1 MFDPLEDCVALPA
14 QKKKK
19 ASKVK
24 AVAVN
29 VIVVSKSASL
39 MVPKGKKRQKL
50 VQERRVQ
57 KIQLKR
63 TMSSREVRN
72 SITRGFVHLQLA
84 EWEYLEV
91 NGGKLVIASNQNQAG
106 KLVDRRGGL
115 YIREK
120 AKEDQVGWDSS

>member
-1 MFDPLEDCVALPA
+1 MISSLERIRKPSEATAKKLAGLFPATKPLPPKRSDVFDSLEDCVALPA

-50 VQERRVQ
+50 VQERRGQ

-63 TMSSREVRN
+63 TMYSREV
-72 SITRGFVHLQLA
+72 
-84 EWEYLEV
+84 
-91 NGGKLVIASNQNQAG
+91 
-106 KLVDRRGGL
+106 
-115 YIREK
+115 
-120 AKEDQVGWDSS
+120 